1 MMRATRWILTLL
13 LAALAPMAMAM
24 AAAPTIAG
32 ERHGVTTLNSA
43 AIRDGARREVL
54 RFTVWYPAIAGS
66 EETPLT
72 IGPPDAPLFEVGR
85 AAKDAPIAG
94 GRLPTLL
101 LSHGNGGT
109 ARTPAIERSSCA
121 CCTYGCSCGDAA
133 AARRA
138 AIVCAAASC
147 CGLHTPSSG
156 CAWQNASSRVMSGR
170 APALSSAVKPPAE

>member
-1 MMRATRWILTLL
+1 MMRATRWMLTLL
-13 LAALAPMAMAM
+13 LAALAPMVM
-24 AAAPTIAG
+24 AATPTIAG

-43 AIRDGARREVL
+43 AIRDGAQREVL
-54 RFTVWYPAIAGS
+54 RFTVWYPAMPGS

-109 ARTPAIERSSCA
+109 ARMMGWLGTAL
-121 CCTYGCSCGDAA
+121 
-133 AARRA
+133 ARA
-138 AIVCAAASC
+138 
-147 CGLHTPSSG
+147 
-156 CAWQNASSRVMSGR
+156 
-170 APALSSAVKPPAE
+170 